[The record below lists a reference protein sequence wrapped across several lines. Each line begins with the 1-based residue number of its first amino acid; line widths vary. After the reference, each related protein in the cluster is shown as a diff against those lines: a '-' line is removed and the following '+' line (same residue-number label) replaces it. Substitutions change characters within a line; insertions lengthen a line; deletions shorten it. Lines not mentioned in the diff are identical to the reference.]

1 MLKRGGIGDWPQRG
15 AEGAKTEG
23 GFFQRGGTESE
34 GRRSFLTTKHTNDTK
49 REGRRTAAWAVVAL
63 AAGVLVEAGV
73 RGWYGSRE
81 SVVAQSPGWD
91 VKWPAEEREFRTY
104 PLAERAR
111 DILKPDDFSS
121 AAWRT
126 EDGDDRSGYYILWDT
141 GQQARNM
148 PFLHGPEICLPL
160 SGIELVGRK
169 DPVTIDVDGVELP
182 FDVYEF
188 RQHERPMYLFRIV
201 WNPDEA
207 RAASAPRDT
216 DGWDL
221 WLRERWADVAARRV
235 AIRAQ
240 VLTLAVSGEKNHD
253 EAVAAFREEAVK
265 IIRPAGR

>member
-1 MLKRGGIGDWPQRG
+1 
-15 AEGAKTEG
+15 
-23 GFFQRGGTESE
+23 
-34 GRRSFLTTKHTNDTK
+34 
-49 REGRRTAAWAVVAL
+49 
-63 AAGVLVEAGV
+63 
-73 RGWYGSRE
+73 
-81 SVVAQSPGWD
+81 
-91 VKWPAEEREFRTY
+91 
-104 PLAERAR
+104 
-111 DILKPDDFSS
+111 
-121 AAWRT
+121 
-126 EDGDDRSGYYILWDT
+126 
-141 GQQARNM
+141 M

-169 DPVTIDVDGVELP
+169 DPVSIDVDGVELP